1 MLKQKLNSL
10 LKKNFVF
17 TPTEEQEVLIDK
29 LSDFV
34 SDINARG
41 IFILKGYAG
50 TGKTSI
56 ISALVKS
63 LLPIGKKSSLL
74 APTGRAAKVLAGYS
88 AKTALTIHKKIYW
101 MRTNSKGNTYV
112 KLQENKHTSTIFVVD
127 EASMIPD
134 QNDKGFGNRSLLDD
148 LIEYVYSGINCKLI
162 LIGDTAQLPPIGLDI
177 SPALNEELLNSCY
190 DKEVYVHEL
199 TQVIRQEKNSMI
211 LANATH
217 IRDQIILETDTYPK
231 LRFADDVIRV
241 DAGDELQF
249 ALESAYSD
257 GGFEDTVVIC
267 RSNKRAN
274 MYNRQIRFKI
284 RWHEDEISAGDF
296 LMIVR
301 NNYYWLPEKSKA
313 GFIANG
319 DTIEILSVFETIERY
334 GFRYARINA
343 RLVDYPDEPNIEVVI
358 LLDTLSSNN
367 ASMTYDEYKTLH
379 AAVSKDYSHIKN
391 TAQRNKE
398 LKENEFF
405 NALQVKFAYA
415 ITCHKSQG
423 GQWKHV
429 FVEQGYFTDDMLNK
443 EYLRWLYTA
452 ISRSTTKLYLVNF
465 KERFFS

>member
-1 MLKQKLNSL
+1 MLKQKFHQL
-10 LKKNFVF
+10 LKKNFAF
-17 TPTEEQEVLIDK
+17 TPTEEQGVLIDK
-29 LSDFV
+29 LVDFV
-34 SDINARG
+34 CDIDARG
-41 IFILKGYAG
+41 IFVLKGYAG
-50 TGKTSI
+50 TGKTTI

-74 APTGRAAKVLAGYS
+74 APTGRAAKVLASYS
-88 AKTALTIHKKIYW
+88 GKTALTIHKKIYW

-148 LIEYVYSGINCKLI
+148 LIEYVYGGINCKLV

-190 DKEVYVHEL
+190 DKEIYDHEL

-211 LANATH
+211 LSNATS
-217 IRDQIILETDTYPK
+217 IRNQIALESDTYPR
-231 LRFADDVIRV
+231 LSFAKDVIKIA
-241 DAGDELQF
+241 AGDELQY

-284 RWHEDEISAGDF
+284 RWHEDEISAGDY
-296 LMIVR
+296 LMVVR

-319 DTIEILSVFETIERY
+319 DTIEILSVYETIERF
-334 GFRYARINA
+334 GFRFARINA
-343 RLVDYPDEPNIEVVI
+343 RLIDYPDEPNIEVLVM
-358 LLDTLSSNN
+358 LDILSSNN
-367 ASMTYDEYKTLH
+367 ASMTYDEYKTFH

-391 TAQRNKE
+391 AVQRNKE
-398 LKENEFF
+398 IKENEFF
-405 NALQVKFAYA
+405 NALQIKFAYA
-415 ITCHKSQG
+415 VTCHKSQG

-465 KERFFS
+465 KESFFS